1 MKLTVLIPA
10 YNEEDTIGSVIKN
23 IPRSLPSVTEVSV
36 IVINDGST
44 DGTSRIAREAGATV
58 YSLEK
63 NRGLA
68 RAISFGFS
76 KCLEHRADILVTL
89 DADNQ
94 YDPAEISDIIRPIVD
109 GEADIVLGDRQV
121 GSLGHMPLQKR
132 MGNRMSSWV
141 VSLLM
146 HRKINDAQTGFRAFN
161 HHALAKMHIFSRYTY
176 TQETLLQA
184 GFKGLTVVE
193 VPVEFRERRS
203 GKSRLISNIF
213 TYAVETILLI
223 MSTVIFYKSTVFF
236 GILTIV
242 LFVLGIGFSI
252 FLVGHL
258 YTTGQ
263 IRPYYPT
270 TIMTAL
276 FLITAM
282 ISALITILS
291 SILDRHSRMQEEIL
305 RRLRRQPYGEE

>member
-10 YNEEDTIGSVIKN
+10 YNEEATIGSVIRG
-23 IPRSLPSVTEVSV
+23 IPRSLPSVTEVTV

-44 DGTSRIAREAGATV
+44 DGTSEAARDAGATV

-76 KCLEHRADILVTL
+76 KCLERGADMLVML

-94 YDPAEISDIIRPIVD
+94 YDPAEIPAIIRPIVD

-121 GSLGHMPLQKR
+121 SKLGHMPLQKR

-141 VSLLM
+141 VSRLM
-146 HRKINDAQTGFRAFN
+146 HRKINDAQTGFRAFSR
-161 HHALAKMHIFSRYTY
+161 HALARMHIFSRYTY

-184 GFKGLTVVE
+184 GFKGLTVME

-203 GKSRLISNIF
+203 GKSRLISNILV
-213 TYAVETILLI
+213 YAAQTAVLI
-223 MSTVIFYKSTVFF
+223 MSTVVFYKSTKFF
-236 GILTIV
+236 GVLTAA
-242 LFVLGIGFSI
+242 LFGLGIGLSA
-252 FLVGHL
+252 FLLYHL
-258 YTTGQ
+258 GATGQ
-263 IRPYYPT
+263 IHPHYPM
-270 TIMTAL
+270 TILTSL
-276 FLITAM
+276 FLVTAA
-282 ISALITILS
+282 ISSLMTILS
-291 SILDRHSRMQEEIL
+291 SMLNRQAMLQEEIL
-305 RRLRRQPYGEE
+305 QRLRRQPYGE